1 MLGGEGVAATEERRS
16 IHGGERVKR
25 GAFAYKKVEDARG
38 ERSVELEVVRF
49 GGHNEIVG
57 WTQVSLA
64 VRRAFVKAENVR
76 RGNVGL
82 DVE

>member
-1 MLGGEGVAATEERRS
+1 MLVEEGASSTDERRT
-16 IHGGERVKR
+16 IHGGERVRR

-38 ERSVELEVVRF
+38 EKSVELEVVRY
-49 GGHNEIVG
+49 GGHNEVVG

-64 VRRAFVKAENVR
+64 IRRAFERKTLR
-76 RGNVGL
+76 PGL